1 MQDKEMERVFKAM
14 EQKGNF
20 KEIFNSW
27 DTNQDGK
34 VSFEEFSEH
43 YWQLRKMTL
52 QKIQSQN
59 YCHLLV

>member
-1 MQDKEMERVFKAM
+1 MREKEMERVFKAL

-34 VSFEEFSEH
+34 VSFEEFSDH

-52 QKIQSQN
+52 
-59 YCHLLV
+59 